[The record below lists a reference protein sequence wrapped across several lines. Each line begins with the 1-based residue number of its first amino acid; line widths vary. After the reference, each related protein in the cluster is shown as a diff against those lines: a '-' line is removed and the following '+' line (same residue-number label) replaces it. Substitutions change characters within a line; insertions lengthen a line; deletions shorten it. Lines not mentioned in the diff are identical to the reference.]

1 MPFIDDRIPKCQ
13 GKCKDGSP
21 CKGSAVK
28 GRRFC
33 RMHGGKNP
41 VGAAHGRFKHGGF
54 SDILPER
61 ILETYQDESEKLELT
76 SQREHLALVNTLI
89 KSTAAELEGSL
100 PSEIW
105 AATKL
110 LVDAARAAIEKGE
123 ISRGV
128 ALLGQI
134 HGLADQGDSAKET
147 ENRVVQL
154 IERSRRLSETET
166 KREYAR
172 SSAVTASQLAVVIA
186 HLQHSVNA
194 NVSDP
199 NTRAR
204 IAADFARLL
213 GGEADPGS
221 YAANRRQLPHPNAS

>member
-1 MPFIDDRIPKCQ
+1 MPFIDEKIPKCQ
-13 GKCKDGSP
+13 AKCKDGSP

-61 ILETYQDESEKLELT
+61 LLETYQEEAEKLDLT

-105 AATKL
+105 EDTKL
-110 LVDAARAAIEKGE
+110 LAAEARDAIAEGE

-128 ALLGQI
+128 AMLDRI
-134 HGLADQGDSAKET
+134 TTLAYQGEKATAT
-147 ENRVVQL
+147 ENRIVGL
-154 IERSRRLSETET
+154 IERSRKLSETET

-172 SSAVTASQLAVVIA
+172 ASAVTAAQMAVVIG
-186 HLQHSVNA
+186 HLQHSINA

-199 NTRAR
+199 LARGR

-213 GGEADPGS
+213 GGEADPGA
-221 YAANRRQLPHPNAS
+221 YADNRRGLPPANAS